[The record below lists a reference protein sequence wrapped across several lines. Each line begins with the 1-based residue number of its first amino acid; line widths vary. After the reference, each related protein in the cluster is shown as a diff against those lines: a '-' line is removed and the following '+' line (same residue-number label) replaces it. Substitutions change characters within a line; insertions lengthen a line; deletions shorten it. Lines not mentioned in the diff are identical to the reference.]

1 MFAIS
6 ANKDYSGNKAV
17 LSRPKPKSQWDG
29 MERSPTIFDS
39 AAERALFQEL
49 QSRWAPKL
57 QLFAQVP
64 LAKLIRLEPRD
75 ERLLRP
81 RHRRYFLSAHVD
93 FTFCWPD
100 GGPILSVEL
109 DGVGGGFSRAWQ
121 YIPKRV
127 TPDPN
132 RGWKLNFKLR
142 AAARVDYPLIVIA
155 AEETARLDEAESL
168 TTLDGIVGQLLS
180 RETERELVGEMVDDA
195 ADKLAGMDPA
205 QAYEYAQDLVLQA
218 GVIADLEHD
227 PLALA
232 IAEEQTRCERALGN
246 GYSYSL
252 GPPLYDPPA
261 PCSAAF
267 PPPMEELR
275 ARLRAIK
282 QAARVGAR
290 VAVQTPG
297 GEVAETVWLRN
308 VGQGQGVV
316 PELVAEQIAHYLALR
331 RVSRDFSRRSVA
343 A

>member
-1 MFAIS
+1 MPFRERSPPLATET
-6 ANKDYSGNKAV
+6 
-17 LSRPKPKSQWDG
+17 KSHNGDG

-64 LAKLIRLEPRD
+64 LAKLIRLQPRD

-93 FTFCWPD
+93 FTFCWP
-100 GGPILSVEL
+100 GGRPLLSVEL
-109 DGVGGGFSRAWQ
+109 DGVGGGFSREWQ

-132 RGWKLNFKLR
+132 RDWKLNFKLR
-142 AAARVDYPLIVIA
+142 AAARVDYPLIVIPT
-155 AEETARLDEAESL
+155 EETARLDEAESL
-168 TTLDGIVGQLLS
+168 TILDGIVGQLLS
-180 RETERELVGEMVDDA
+180 REAERELVEEMVDDA

-205 QAYEYAQDLVLQA
+205 QAYDYAQDLVLQA

-232 IAEEQTRCERALGN
+232 IAEEQTRCERALGH
-246 GYSYSL
+246 GYGYSL
-252 GPPLYDPPA
+252 GLPLYDPPA

-267 PPPMEELR
+267 PPPTEELR

-290 VAVQTPG
+290 VAV
-297 GEVAETVWLRN
+297 
-308 VGQGQGVV
+308 
-316 PELVAEQIAHYLALR
+316 R
-331 RVSRDFSRRSVA
+331 RRLGRSPRPSGSA
-343 A
+343 TSGRGKG

>member
-1 MFAIS
+1 
-6 ANKDYSGNKAV
+6 
-17 LSRPKPKSQWDG
+17 

-39 AAERALFQEL
+39 AAERALFEEL

-57 QLFAQVP
+57 RLFPQVP
-64 LAKLIRLEPRD
+64 LAKLMRLEPPD

-100 GGPILSVEL
+100 GRPILSVEF
-109 DGVGGGFSRAWQ
+109 DGVGGGFSRERQ

-132 RGWKLNFKLR
+132 RDWKLNFKLR
-142 AAARVDYPLIVIA
+142 AAARVNYPLIVIA
-155 AEETARLDEAESL
+155 TEETAQLAESESL
-168 TTLDGIVGQLLS
+168 TILDGIVGQLLS
-180 RETERELVGEMVDDA
+180 REAERELAQEMVDDA

-232 IAEEQTRCERALGN
+232 VAQEETRCERALGHS
-246 GYSYSL
+246 YSYSL
-252 GPPLYDPPA
+252 GPPLYDPP
-261 PCSAAF
+261 PPSSAGF
-267 PPPMEELR
+267 PPPIEELM
-275 ARLRAIK
+275 ARLSAINH
-282 QAARVGAR
+282 AARVGVR
-290 VAVQTPG
+290 VAVQTPI

-316 PELVAEQIAHYLALR
+316 PELVAQQIAHYLALR
-331 RVSRDFSRRSVA
+331 RVSRDSLGPADAAAPRRRGAGADAQTATATRRLDS
-343 A
+343 